1 VARNELGVQLL
12 SRRLH
17 EQVFPNTVSPPSSE
31 QYTNIALSHLR
42 AHGLDPSQ
50 GSVLPDTSFTLPPMQ
65 GSNLDEHFY
74 RLGKDAA
81 EPWLSLATDLSTV
94 ALPPKP
100 DHWALESGWVKYTQD
115 ADGVCVHHHVPYPDE
130 PALVFDV
137 ETIPAE
143 SPWAVMATAASKDAW
158 YAWLSPWLLG
168 ETEDPQ
174 QLPSL
179 GPPDAKRVVV
189 GHNVSYDRL
198 RLADEY
204 ALAGTGTRFL
214 DTMSL
219 HVAIGGISSHQRPAW
234 MRHWKGKRARAGERL
249 RQAEEVVLEA
259 EIATLTERAAHAKD
273 DAERAAIDARR
284 DELRKRLIEHAHQD
298 ALNAE
303 AEIDVDTE
311 TDSGAAAASRWEEL
325 SSGNSLADVAFLHC
339 GIELDKEIRNDFMT
353 CSRAH
358 IAAGA
363 QEYLSYCASDVAV
376 THAVYAQVL
385 PAFRV
390 ACPSPVSFA
399 GALAMGSAFLPVS
412 GEWERYIER
421 AESTYQALELKI
433 RTRLVELAVQA
444 RDLMDG
450 EKWRGDPW
458 LEQLD
463 WTPKLAG
470 PSRGVEV
477 AVSTSTTIV
486 CEKLRVPI
494 DLTGGRCT
502 ARAGQHARSVRGTS
516 LVQRHLRSQA
526 VVQNAPQYP
535 SASAPGILRL
545 ASR

>member
-1 VARNELGVQLL
+1 
-12 SRRLH
+12 
-17 EQVFPNTVSPPSSE
+17 
-31 QYTNIALSHLR
+31 
-42 AHGLDPSQ
+42 
-50 GSVLPDTSFTLPPMQ
+50 
-65 GSNLDEHFY
+65 
-74 RLGKDAA
+74 
-81 EPWLSLATDLSTV
+81 
-94 ALPPKP
+94 
-100 DHWALESGWVKYTQD
+100 
-115 ADGVCVHHHVPYPDE
+115 
-130 PALVFDV
+130 
-137 ETIPAE
+137 
-143 SPWAVMATAASKDAW
+143 
-158 YAWLSPWLLG
+158 
-168 ETEDPQ
+168 
-174 QLPSL
+174 
-179 GPPDAKRVVV
+179 VVV

-259 EIATLTERAAHAKD
+259 ELATLTERAAHAKD
-273 DAERAAIDARR
+273 DAERTAIDARR

-303 AEIDVDTE
+303 TEIDVDTE

-385 PAFRV
+385 PAFRA

-477 AVSTSTTIV
+477 AVSASTTNCV
-486 CEKLRVPI
+486 REAQCTYRPHRRPMCTPGWPTR
-494 DLTGGRCT
+494 LTRPRYQLGTTTSAFPRHRPKCSTTSFRFCSRYPTTRILFTTRKRMAGTTSWT
-502 ARAGQHARSVRGTS
+502 ARSNAGKPPARLMCSTS
-516 LVQRHLRSQA
+516 RRRSTSRLA
-526 VVQNAPQYP
+526 ACPRRTR
-535 SASAPGILRL
+535 SLRL
-545 ASR
+545 RYVPETSRTRTWLVCTL